1 MAGFFGMF
9 DYSKPGKGVDKNG
22 PQKKRFF
29 LFFELYFRK
38 FSKMILLNLM
48 FLAFC
53 IPIITIGPATVAMMK
68 VLKDMSIEKPVFL
81 WSDFIEAFKKN
92 FVQGLIVGCVNA
104 VIGVLLYV
112 ASAFYL
118 NQIRVGAGVVF
129 YIPLAITAFVLLMVI
144 MTNFYLYLMIPTVN
158 LNLGAMI
165 KNSFSLAILG
175 IKTNIFT
182 VIFILLFGF
191 VFIYTP
197 IIVLIILIPT
207 VLFTFFGF
215 IIAFNSYQYIEK
227 YIIEPYYEKTGE
239 KRPDV
244 YYPDEDDFEDIVFE
258 DIGTKEV
265 AQKKSKQNKSKTI
278 K

>member
-265 AQKKSKQNKSKTI
+265 AQKNSKQNKGKTI

>member
-265 AQKKSKQNKSKTI
+265 AQKNSKQNKSKTI